1 MDTIVLLALIALALI
16 LFYITIEGA
25 LSGVTNFNYNSDL
38 NVRQNSIEVTAIKEP
53 TSRNFAY
60 GMWLMLN
67 NGSDTMIF
75 ERKSELQLLLIGRSL
90 KLKINNKLIN
100 VIDNYPLQKWVHLM
114 VTIAYNDKNT
124 VSIVDVYMNGKMVK
138 SIQIWPPISPSDSN
152 QSRITF
158 GALDAKMVDFKRWTY
173 SLSPQ
178 MVMDEYDKSNMK
190 KSLGSYSADVSILKN
205 NVMAKRISLF

>member
-90 KLKINNKLIN
+90 KLKINK
-100 VIDNYPLQKWVHLM
+100 KWVHLM